1 MIIRAAVAVVLCV
14 PALTFAQSLGEIARK
29 TEESRKTSTTPAVK
43 LDQRDVDGRV
53 QDPELLEFRFDNV
66 RWERL
71 IAADVW
77 TTQAVDRNPA
87 LYERV
92 SDARVQSVRSLE
104 RVLAREPDFQAAL
117 KSAGSN
123 PHEFAYANGAMLL
136 SMLFLDKD
144 LTPEV
149 LTQLPPAVK
158 DNIAFMRAHM
168 AEVRA
173 MAARGIQLR
182 ERMEKQQK
190 R

>member
-1 MIIRAAVAVVLCV
+1 MILRAAVVVVLCV

-29 TEESRKTSTTPAVK
+29 TEESRKASTTPAVK
-43 LDQRDVDGRV
+43 LDQRDVDARV
-53 QDPELLEFRFDNV
+53 HDPELIEFRFDNA

-71 IAADVW
+71 LAADVW
-77 TTQAVDRNPA
+77 TTQAVDRNPD

-92 SDARVQSVRSLE
+92 SGARVQSIRSLE

-144 LTPEV
+144 LTPDV
-149 LTQLPPAVK
+149 LAQLPPAVK
-158 DNIAFMRAHM
+158 DNIDFMRAHL
-168 AEVRA
+168 ADVRS
-173 MAARGIQLR
+173 MAARSLQLK